1 MELVP
6 EGMRLVRLQTPRVE
20 NAVNGVS
27 KPNGKPDDQAFC
39 PRGITIAELH
49 RKYGLPCQANGDGIQ
64 RAQVDQMP
72 PMHRSPGCCH
82 HRFCG
87 SSWRDKC
94 VSFGFFN
101 LEKH

>member
-49 RKYGLPCQANGDGIQ
+49 RKYTCHARPTVTASSEQ
-64 RAQVDQMP
+64 RLIRCHQCTEAQVVVIT
-72 PMHRSPGCCH
+72 
-82 HRFCG
+82 G
-87 SSWRDKC
+87 S
-94 VSFGFFN
+94 VEAVGETN
-101 LEKH
+101 A